1 MEHDGTHQ
9 GTRSDQGE
17 HMEHTEHGPNSL
29 SYIYSHT
36 R

>member
-17 HMEHTEHGPNSL
+17 HMEHTEHGLTPL
-29 SYIYSHT
+29 KYFT
-36 R
+36 L